1 MLHHNL
7 EQEAEE
13 YFRQLYNEY
22 PLALKAYETIL
33 TSLSTLIKNN
43 DYDNISCLIE
53 YIEQGD
59 GHYAFTYIG
68 STHRLLR
75 ILYILQI
82 ENKYLAP
89 SPFSSACDNA
99 NELIDKYMLTL
110 FALRRILFHFTEE
123 SLTDALTWLQCN
135 AVSYI
140 AVQIIIQ
147 GERII
152 PNQQFYSYLNI
163 IYPGAA
169 DGQS

>member
-22 PLALKAYETIL
+22 PLALKAYETI
-33 TSLSTLIKNN
+33 
-43 DYDNISCLIE
+43 
-53 YIEQGD
+53 
-59 GHYAFTYIG
+59 
-68 STHRLLR
+68 
-75 ILYILQI
+75 
-82 ENKYLAP
+82 
-89 SPFSSACDNA
+89 
-99 NELIDKYMLTL
+99 
-110 FALRRILFHFTEE
+110 FHFTEE

-147 GERII
+147 GEHII
-152 PNQQFYSYLNI
+152 PDQQFYSYLNI

>member
-1 MLHHNL
+1 
-7 EQEAEE
+7 
-13 YFRQLYNEY
+13 
-22 PLALKAYETIL
+22 
-33 TSLSTLIKNN
+33 
-43 DYDNISCLIE
+43 
-53 YIEQGD
+53 
-59 GHYAFTYIG
+59 
-68 STHRLLR
+68 LLR

-89 SPFSSACDNA
+89 SPLSSACDNA

-123 SLTDALTWLQCN
+123 SLTDALIWLQCN

-152 PNQQFYSYLNI
+152 PDQQFYSYLNI
-163 IYPGAA
+163 RSCRWTIINLHLLFAVTIP
-169 DGQS
+169 

>member
-7 EQEAEE
+7 EQDAEE

-43 DYDNISCLIE
+43 E

-89 SPFSSACDNA
+89 SPLSSSCDNA

-152 PNQQFYSYLNI
+152 PDQQFYSYLNI

>member
-89 SPFSSACDNA
+89 SPFSSACDDA

-110 FALRRILFHFTEE
+110 FALRRILFHFTE
-123 SLTDALTWLQCN
+123 
-135 AVSYI
+135 
-140 AVQIIIQ
+140 
-147 GERII
+147 
-152 PNQQFYSYLNI
+152 
-163 IYPGAA
+163 
-169 DGQS
+169 